1 MTTALANTRASYD
14 NIRGI
19 AARLV
24 QDHYPGAVAAIIGGS
39 FATGRQTASSD
50 IDLLLLFDYVE
61 HAWRSTIVAEGR
73 TVELFAHDL
82 GTYTYFCREFDAPSG
97 TVPLVMMVVEGENI
111 VASGEHY
118 ARLQALAQ
126 SIHAAGPPA
135 LTAVNLQMRRY
146 EITTLL
152 EDLADSR
159 HAGEALAVACR
170 LYELLA
176 DLRLRAAD
184 QWSGGGKHLYRRLHA
199 FDAVVAEQLDAALRL
214 LASDLAAGQQAYA
227 QLAASVL
234 APVGGPLLHGHSL
247 PAPAH
252 WRSEVE

>member
-1 MTTALANTRASYD
+1 MTTLATYD
-14 NIRGI
+14 EIRSI

-24 QDHYPGAVAAIIGGS
+24 HEHYPGAVAAIIGGS

-82 GTYTYFCREFDAPSG
+82 ATYAYFCRELDAPG
-97 TVPLVMMVVEGENI
+97 GKVPLAMMVVEGENI
-111 VASGEHY
+111 VASGAHY

-152 EDLADSR
+152 EDLVDSR
-159 HAGEALAVACR
+159 HPGEALAVACR

-176 DLRLRAAD
+176 DLHLRAAD

-214 LASDLAAGQQAYA
+214 LASDLAAGQQAYV
-227 QLAASVL
+227 QLVASVL